1 MQPCDGLFKLVCL
14 WIHTGLFLT
23 NVASRNKEMR
33 TEILQS
39 ISSTYP
45 NSVSIPIPED
55 INEVVVGM
63 PTAKSDHEGSTP
75 SLATLQFDS
84 IELKI
89 ALANLATVV
98 SKNSGGKFD
107 IESLLKEWTNLLS
120 CSKLNKLCT

>member
-1 MQPCDGLFKLVCL
+1 MQPCDGLFKLVYL

-63 PTAKSDHEGSTP
+63 PTTMSDHEGSTP
-75 SLATLQFDS
+75 SSATLEFDS
-84 IELKI
+84 TEVKI

-107 IESLLKEWTNLLS
+107 VESLLKEWTNLFS
-120 CSKLNKLCT
+120 CSKLNKLST